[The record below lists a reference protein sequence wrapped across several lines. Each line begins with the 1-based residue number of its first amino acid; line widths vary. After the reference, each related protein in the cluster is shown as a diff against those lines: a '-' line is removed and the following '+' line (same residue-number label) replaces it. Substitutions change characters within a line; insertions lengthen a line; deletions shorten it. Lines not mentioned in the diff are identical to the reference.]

1 MSKRIFCLVLAMML
15 TLGASVSALA
25 SETSPGSVETN
36 GKINSLSGSAT
47 AELKG
52 TIKATNLVVTV
63 PSNIPFFID
72 PTVEASPSGT
82 DDVKAQI
89 TAPEGDIKITNNSVV
104 PVYAKISKVEQDGVT
119 LVDAESSLTTT
130 NKSAML
136 GIKKAGDISNF
147 NTQTD
152 WLTEG
157 TDLSY
162 YLGGTNGKIGAN
174 GDSENK
180 NTLTL
185 EVCGQAGAGWAA
197 NDTFTVTTTIVVSV
211 TAPTGT

>member
-36 GKINSLSGSAT
+36 GEIKSLSGSAT

-82 DDVKAQI
+82 DNVKAQI
-89 TAPEGDIKITNNSVV
+89 TAPVGDIKITNNSVV
-104 PVYAKISKVEQDGVT
+104 PVYAKISKVEQDEVT
-119 LVDAESSLTTT
+119 LVNAKNSLATT

-136 GIKKAGDISNF
+136 GIKETGDISDF

-152 WLTEG
+152 WLTTST
-157 TDLSY
+157 TDY
-162 YLGGTNGKIGAN
+162 YLSSNNGFIGAT
-174 GDSENK
+174 GDSEN

-197 NDTFTVTTTIVVSV
+197 DDTFTVTTTIVVSV
-211 TAPTGT
+211 TAPSGE